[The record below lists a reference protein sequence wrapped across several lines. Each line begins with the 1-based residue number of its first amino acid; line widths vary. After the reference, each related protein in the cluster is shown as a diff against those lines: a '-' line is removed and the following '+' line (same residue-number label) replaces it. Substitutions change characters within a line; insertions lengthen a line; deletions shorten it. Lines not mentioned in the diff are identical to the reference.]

1 MSLLS
6 KVRHHF
12 WPKRGQEANWHP
24 EVLPNERIYAVGDI
38 HGRADLLVRLHELI
52 QKDAQIYGQAK
63 NKKIIYLGD
72 YIDRGLDSKTVIDIL
87 LSQPLEGFQHVFL
100 RGNHEDLLLR
110 CFLDPQAWPQWIGLG
125 GAATALSYGAGLGR
139 SEAEGDD
146 GNERIRQDFLQR
158 IPPEH
163 RRFLEGLQLSCRSG
177 DYLFVHAGVRPHV
190 PLEQQDPQDL
200 MWIREDF
207 LRHKASLGVVVVHGH
222 SISLKPEVLPE
233 RIGIDTGAYATNAL
247 SCVVLDGPHRGFIS
261 TGPINFSLDG

>member
-12 WPKRGQEANWHP
+12 WPKRGQEANWRP

-52 QKDAQIYGQAK
+52 QKDAQKYGQAR
-63 NKKIIYLGD
+63 NRKIIYLGD
-72 YIDRGLDSKTVIDIL
+72 YIDRGLDSKAVIDIL
-87 LSQPLEGFQHVFL
+87 LSQPLQNFQHIFL

-110 CFLDPQAWPQWIGLG
+110 CFLDSRAWPQWIGLG
-125 GAATALSYGAGLGR
+125 GAATALSYGAGLRR
-139 SEAEGDD
+139 SEAEEDD
-146 GNERIRQDFLQR
+146 GDERIRQDFLRR

-163 RRFLEGLQLSCRSG
+163 RRFLEDLQLSFRSG

-261 TGPINFSLDG
+261 TGPINFSLEG